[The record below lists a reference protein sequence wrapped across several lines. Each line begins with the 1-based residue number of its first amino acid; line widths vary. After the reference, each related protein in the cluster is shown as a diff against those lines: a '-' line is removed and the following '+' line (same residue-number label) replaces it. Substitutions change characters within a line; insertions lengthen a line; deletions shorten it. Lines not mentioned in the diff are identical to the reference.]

1 MCCSVILKFEI
12 EFSSINIYYISY
24 VLCSLICDREHWAPF
39 GVNTGYIR
47 CIYLIWWTTVNVVC
61 FQTPKCCKKMGV
73 EKQQTASLDAFKNK
87 ITECLDMV
95 GAMGPQERI
104 SVSSAQQIFIV
115 NLLYLLL
122 PVLGGWNMEWGV
134 RASTR
139 SD

>member
-1 MCCSVILKFEI
+1 M
-12 EFSSINIYYISY
+12 
-24 VLCSLICDREHWAPF
+24 
-39 GVNTGYIR
+39 
-47 CIYLIWWTTVNVVC
+47 NVVC
-61 FQTPKCCKKMGV
+61 FQTPKCCQKMGV

-122 PVLGGWNMEWGV
+122 PVLGG
-134 RASTR
+134 
-139 SD
+139 